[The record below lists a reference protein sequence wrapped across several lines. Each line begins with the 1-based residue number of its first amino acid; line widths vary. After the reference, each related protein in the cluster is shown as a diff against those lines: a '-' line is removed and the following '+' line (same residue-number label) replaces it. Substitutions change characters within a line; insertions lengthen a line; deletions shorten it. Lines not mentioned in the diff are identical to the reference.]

1 MKRQKLKE
9 FLSCFS
15 LLVEIEIRTEKNL
28 IEAEYIGNL
37 LTLNIDKYGDMT
49 VRDVL
54 PLDNRLL
61 IYLEDK

>member
-1 MKRQKLKE
+1 M
-9 FLSCFS
+9 
-15 LLVEIEIRTEKNL
+15 LVEIEIRTEKNL